1 MKKQNWDFKK
11 ISLKDLILWDK
22 NPRTFDKNSPNPNQK
37 EIISR
42 YQADKLLRIAKNI
55 LKYQNT
61 GLQPGELT
69 VVPKGE
75 KFVVFDGNR
84 RISAY
89 KVLLNPEL
97 ATERKDK
104 FVEFSKQISFTDKKQ
119 LWFNIAPDI
128 KSALSR
134 IDDLHNDN
142 FHENW
147 NPTAKTNFALLNID
161 GQIKELKKTKTHL
174 KRDSLYKKIKSFSY
188 DENVKKIINN
198 PNKFK
203 ITSLERIVDSS
214 IGKEYLN
221 YDFNEK
227 GEIVI
232 GGDEKKF
239 DKILKKIAEDVA
251 LGNADSRKQH
261 SNEQK
266 ETYLKNIF
274 KFLKLNKEI
283 KKEKADET
291 LKVKLVEKSKILELI
306 SRRNSRKYQNDQ
318 ALEIVKYILVHFD
331 VVAEQLKSRH
341 KNRPTLDIT
350 DEYDVQDLLHAL
362 LSMFFDDVANEEW
375 NPSDGASPSR
385 ADFLLMDNG
394 SIIEVKTTLTR
405 NTGENTLRKNLEK
418 ELNDDLIKYS
428 RRQDCKSIYFF
439 IYDPEKKIKKPT
451 TFERGVSSNKLTGIK
466 VFTIVNRG

>member
-11 ISLKDLILWDK
+11 IALKDLILWDN

-42 YQADKLLRIAKNI
+42 YQADKLLRIVKNI
-55 LKYQNT
+55 LKYQKND
-61 GLQPGELT
+61 LQPGELT
-69 VVPKGE
+69 VVQKGK

-97 ATERKDK
+97 ATDRRDK
-104 FVEFSKQISFTDKKQ
+104 FAEFSKQLSFTDKKQ

-161 GQIKELKKTKTHL
+161 GQIKELKQKKTHL
-174 KRDSLYKKIKSFSY
+174 KRDSLYKKIKSFTYS
-188 DENVKKIINN
+188 ENIKNIINN

-232 GGDEKKF
+232 KGDEKKF
-239 DKILKKIAEDVA
+239 DQVLKKVAEDIA
-251 LGNADSRKQH
+251 LGDADSRKQH
-261 SNEQK
+261 DNEQK
-266 ETYLKNIF
+266 ETYFKNVF
-274 KFLKLNKEI
+274 KVLGLNKEEGTI
-283 KKEKADET
+283 KSISSDKDAKKGQEGTTAKKDWITHDEYLFYKGAD
-291 LKVKLVEKSKILELI
+291 KVKQLLKEMKDLDPSSSRITAVISLRVLLESSLYFQLEDKKHIAKIEKEYKNKLKIENTERVKKSKPIILA
-306 SRRNSRKYQNDQ
+306 KQN
-318 ALEIVKYILVHFD
+318 
-331 VVAEQLKSRH
+331 
-341 KNRPTLDIT
+341 
-350 DEYDVQDLLHAL
+350 
-362 LSMFFDDVANEEW
+362 W
-375 NPSDGASPSR
+375 SPSFR
-385 ADFLLMDNG
+385 EMLDYITEESNLVIKDSHSRDALSSVIKGEKNFVEDLNKFIHNVQYIPKKDDAEKTWSQFGRLLFG
-394 SIIEVKTTLTR
+394 IISKI
-405 NTGENTLRKNLEK
+405 
-418 ELNDDLIKYS
+418 EL
-428 RRQDCKSIYFF
+428 
-439 IYDPEKKIKKPT
+439 
-451 TFERGVSSNKLTGIK
+451 
-466 VFTIVNRG
+466 

>member
-1 MKKQNWDFKK
+1 MTKNNWLVKKLM
-11 ISLKDLILWDK
+11 LKDLILWDN
-22 NPRTFDKNSPNPNQK
+22 NPRTFDKNYPNPSEK

-55 LKYQNT
+55 LKYQNN
-61 GLQPGELT
+61 LQPGELT
-69 VVPKGE
+69 AIKKGK

-84 RISAY
+84 RVSTY
-89 KVLLNPEL
+89 KILLNPNL
-97 ATERKDK
+97 ATEKKDK
-104 FVEFSKQISFTDKKQ
+104 FKNLSKGISFTDKKR
-119 LWFNIAPDI
+119 LFFNIAPDI

-134 IDDLHNDN
+134 IDDLHNNN

-161 GQIKELKKTKTHL
+161 GQIKELKRKKTHL
-174 KRDSLYKKIKSFSY
+174 KRDSLYQKIRSFY
-188 DENVKKIINN
+188 YGENVKNIIND

-227 GEIVI
+227 GAIVI
-232 GGDEKKF
+232 KGDDVKF
-239 DKILKKIAEDVA
+239 DKILKKIAEDIA
-251 LGNADSRKQH
+251 LGDADSRKQH
-261 SNEQK
+261 SNQQK
-266 ETYLKNIF
+266 EEYFKNVL
-274 KFLKLNKEI
+274 KFLGLNEGV
-283 KKEKADET
+283 KKEKSNGT
-291 LKVKLVEKSKILELI
+291 LEVKLLEKSKILELK
-306 SRRNSRKYQNDQ
+306 SRRNSRKYLNNQ
-318 ALEIVKYILVHFD
+318 ALEIVRYILVHFD
-331 VVAEQLKSRH
+331 VIAEQLKSRY
-341 KNRPTLDIT
+341 KNRPTLDII
-350 DEYDVQDLLHAL
+350 DEYDIQDLLHAL
-362 LSMFFDDVANEEW
+362 LSMFFDDVVDEEW

-405 NTGENTLRKNLEK
+405 NTDESTLRKNLEK

-428 RRQDCKSIYFF
+428 RRHDCKSIYFF

-451 TFERGVSSNKLTGIK
+451 TFERGVSSNKIRGIK
-466 VFTIVNRG
+466 VFTIINRG